1 MTPLQI
7 INKAQSLGVSL
18 NLGEKN
24 TIQFTGTRNSIDEI
38 LPLLEDSFDPDTTVV
53 WDNVKFSDEKE
64 IVIFMPY
71 SKTTGFKGKFIDLY
85 PIAGSSIC
93 PSASLFKLKKMAVS
107 EGIWDKS

>member
-1 MTPLQI
+1 M
-7 INKAQSLGVSL
+7 
-18 NLGEKN
+18 
-24 TIQFTGTRNSIDEI
+24 DEI
-38 LPLLEDSFDPDTTVV
+38 LPLLENSFDPDTTVV

-107 EGIWDKS
+107 EGIWDKSKPVFSFKSGKFLTIAKLNS